1 MQDERFSTRLIEVV
15 STSPVQKGIIEVYVA
30 SACMSHISVQNL
42 TPNSFS
48 EVLGDQCACL
58 HEFTIILSLLHLNII
73 TQFQFRDLLHQIV
86 LLSYKVC
93 GVYLFQF
100 FMFTNSLQLDL
111 HNKTCVASAD
121 PK

>member
-30 SACMSHISVQNL
+30 SACMSHVSVQNL

-48 EVLGDQCACL
+48 QVLGDHSSAM
-58 HEFTIILSLLHLNII
+58 EI

-86 LLSYKVC
+86 LLSHKVC
-93 GVYLFQF
+93 GVYLVQI
-100 FMFTNSLQLDL
+100 FMFTNFLQLDL
-111 HNKTCVASAD
+111 HNNTCVASAN